1 MLEAI
6 EVLFAIQPLPQE
18 NQGQTGGRSPDVG
31 KVSHVIATETSQ
43 SQNDV

>member
-1 MLEAI
+1 MLEAVQ
-6 EVLFAIQPLPQE
+6 VLFAIHSLPQE
-18 NQGQTGGRSPDVG
+18 NQGQTGGRTPDVG